1 MKTNTIK
8 QMFRRDVVLL
18 VLFASLLLFATVA
31 SAMVISFDYEPM
43 GIQYGAPVG
52 NIPGDHIFTEDS
64 ADLFVVEYFAA
75 IPYFNYLQI
84 DPAFAFFGQNQIM
97 ELNNAGLL
105 INFIAQGDATFDFVY
120 FGGEVNLEVNGS
132 DYIVSEPLAYPAN
145 PTPNVNLV
153 ITGLTYFNGGYYGTV
168 ELTGPVGLLRLG
180 GQEFFIDNVTC
191 ANGIGIDPNPVNDC
205 DYLVSHDTLVYG
217 TVYDSSNFAPG
228 DWIFNEDGIDVYIDV
243 LNWGS
248 GSGFNYC
255 MVDVSAAAG
264 FGVNQTMLVNNVT
277 NRYDIAGLGI
287 HTSEVTFEFL
297 DYGGMENLQVNGATL
312 FIGDFTTFPSA
323 VAPGV
328 TMNLATYAA
337 GGGYR
342 AEVTLIGDVQ
352 ELLVGGQEFWID
364 EICVIEGEGPP
375 PSECDYLVD
384 YESQII
390 GTAFST
396 ATGYGPGDVIL
407 VEDNIPVLL
416 DNIIW
421 QSGTSYFGTATV
433 VPAFSATGD
442 ANAMNL
448 NNIANMF
455 DIAALGIIVE
465 KVTFEFVTYGGD
477 ENLQVNGAPLFIG
490 QIESAPMAIAP
501 GVNYFVTTTAVPG
514 GFYGEA
520 VLYGNVHNLL
530 LAGQEFEIDNICVY
544 EDTSTSEECD
554 NLSDN
559 ESQVLGSTWGGPYG
573 DSPGDL
579 IFNEDGID
587 VSLDLFD
594 DGISPMFNVASIT
607 SAFAPIGTD
616 NVISPSNINLVY
628 DFAGLGAIDSVTVDF
643 FDGAG
648 VENLE
653 INGETLHIGELE
665 AMPNNIASG
674 VILYVDYTDYST
686 YQVGKITL
694 VGDVQTMKIGGQQ
707 FYIDNV
713 CAHLDGISSVTPGDY
728 VKRRLELKANF
739 PNPFNPSTTLRFSLS
754 DEDYVRL
761 TIHDISGRIVR
772 TLIDNT
778 RTAGTHQVV
787 WDGRD
792 SRNAAVATGLYFVRV
807 ETSSDV
813 QTQKI
818 ALIK

>member
-1 MKTNTIK
+1 MKANTIR

-18 VLFASLLLFATVA
+18 ALFASLLLFATAA
-31 SAMVISFDYEPM
+31 SAMVISFDYEPL
-43 GIQYGAPVG
+43 GTQYGTPVG
-52 NIPGDHIFTEDS
+52 NIPGDYIFSEDS
-64 ADLFVVEYFAA
+64 ADLFVVEYFSGGA
-75 IPYFNYLQI
+75 YFNYLQI
-84 DPAFAFFGQNQIM
+84 DPAFTFFGQNQIM
-97 ELNNAGLL
+97 ELNNASLMF
-105 INFIAQGDATFDFVY
+105 NFTAQGDASFDFVY
-120 FGGEVNLEVNGS
+120 FGGDVNLEVNGGAS
-132 DYIVSEPLAYPAN
+132 VVSEPLAYPAN
-145 PTPNVNLV
+145 PAPGVNLV
-153 ITGLTYFNGGYYGTV
+153 ITGLTYFGGGYKGTV
-168 ELTGPVGLLRLG
+168 ELTGPVVQLRIG
-180 GQEFFIDNVTC
+180 GQEYFIDNVTC
-191 ANGIGIDPNPVNDC
+191 ANGIGISPNTNGNC
-205 DYLVSHDTLVYG
+205 DYLVSHDTLAYG
-217 TVYDSSNFAPG
+217 TVYDSSGYAPG
-228 DWIFNEDGIDVYIDV
+228 DWIFNEDGIDVYVDIF
-243 LNWGS
+243 NWGS

-255 MVDVSAAAG
+255 MVDVSAAPG
-264 FGVNQTMLVNNVT
+264 FGVNQTMLINNVT

-297 DYGGMENLQVNGATL
+297 DFGGMENLQVNGATL
-312 FIGDFTTFPSA
+312 YIGDFTTFPST

-328 TMNLATYAA
+328 TMNLATYAV

-342 AEVTLIGDVQ
+342 AEVTLSGDVN
-352 ELLVGGQEFWID
+352 ELLVGGQEFMID
-364 EICVIEGEGPP
+364 EICVIEGEDPP

-390 GTAFST
+390 GTEFST
-396 ATGYGPGDVIL
+396 ATGYIAGDVIL
-407 VEDNIPVLL
+407 VEDNIPVMV
-416 DNIIW
+416 DNIVW
-421 QSGTSYFGTATV
+421 PTGGLFFGYATI

-448 NNIANMF
+448 NNIANVF
-455 DIAALGIIVE
+455 DIAALGITVE

-477 ENLQVNGAPLFIG
+477 ENLQVNGAPIFVG
-490 QIESAPMAIAP
+490 QLESAPMAIAP
-501 GVNYFVTTTAVPG
+501 GVNYFVTTSVVPG
-514 GFYGEA
+514 GLYGEA
-520 VLYGNVHNLL
+520 VLYGNVQKLL

-544 EDTSTSEECD
+544 EDTSTSGCD

-559 ESQVLGSTWGGPYG
+559 ESLALGTTWGSSYG
-573 DSPGDL
+573 NVPGDL

-587 VSLDLFD
+587 VALDIFD
-594 DGISPMFNVASIT
+594 TGSGLVFNNASIA

-616 NVISPSNINLVY
+616 NVIAPSNINLVY
-628 DFAGLGAIDSVTVDF
+628 DFAGLGTVDSVTIDF

-653 INGETLHIGELE
+653 INGETLHIGEFE

-674 VILYVDYTDYST
+674 VTLYVDYTDYST

-694 VGDVQTMKIGGQQ
+694 VGDVQKMKIGGQQ

-713 CAHLDGISSVTPGDY
+713 CAHLGGISNVTPGNY
-728 VKRRLELKANF
+728 VKRRLELKDNF

>member
-1 MKTNTIK
+1 MNTNTIK
-8 QMFRRDVVLL
+8 QMFRKDVVLL
-18 VLFASLLLFATVA
+18 ALFSSLLLFATAA
-31 SAMVISFDYEPM
+31 SSMVISFDYEPL
-43 GIQYGAPVG
+43 GTQYGNPVG
-52 NIPGDHIFTEDS
+52 NIPGDYIFSEDS
-64 ADLFVVEYFAA
+64 ADLFVVEYFSGM
-75 IPYFNYLQI
+75 PYFNYLQI

-105 INFIAQGDATFDFVY
+105 LNFTAQGDASFDFVY
-120 FGGEVNLEVNGS
+120 FGGNVNLEVNGGAHV
-132 DYIVSEPLAYPAN
+132 VSEPLAYPGN
-145 PTPNVNLV
+145 PAPGVSLV
-153 ITGLTYFNGGYYGTV
+153 ITGLTYFGGGYKGTV
-168 ELTGPVGLLRLG
+168 EMTGPVGQLRIG
-180 GQEFFIDNVTC
+180 GQEYFIDNVTC
-191 ANGIGIDPNPVNDC
+191 ANGIGIDPNPVSDC

-217 TVYDSSNFAPG
+217 TVYDSPGYAPG
-228 DWIFNEDGIDVYIDV
+228 DWIFNEDGIDVFVDV
-243 LNWGS
+243 LDWGT

-255 MVDVSAAAG
+255 MVDVSAAPG
-264 FGVNQTMLVNNVT
+264 FGVNQTMLINNVT
-277 NRYDIAGLGI
+277 NRYDIGGLGI

-297 DYGGMENLQVNGATL
+297 DLGGMENLQVNGATL
-312 FIGDFTTFPSA
+312 YVGDFTTFPSL

-328 TMNLATYAA
+328 TMNVATYVV

-342 AEVTLIGDVQ
+342 AEVTLSGDVF

-375 PSECDYLVD
+375 PLECDHLVD

-390 GTAFST
+390 GTEYSS
-396 ATGYGPGDVIL
+396 ATGYSPGDIIL
-407 VEDNIPVLL
+407 VEDNIPVLV

-421 QSGTSYFGTATV
+421 PTGAPYFGYATV

-448 NNIANMF
+448 NNIANLF
-455 DIAALGIIVE
+455 DIAALGIAVE

-477 ENLQVNGAPLFIG
+477 ENLQVNGAPMFIG

-514 GFYGEA
+514 GLYGEA
-520 VLYGNVHNLL
+520 VLYGDVQKLL

-559 ESQVLGSTWGGPYG
+559 ESQVLGSVWGGPYG

-579 IFNEDGID
+579 IFSEDGID
-587 VSLDLFD
+587 VILDTFD
-594 DGISPMFNVASIT
+594 TGSGPIFNAASIT

-616 NVISPSNINLVY
+616 NVISPNNINLIY
-628 DFAGLGAIDSVTVDF
+628 DFSGLGTVDSVTVDF

-674 VILYVDYTDYST
+674 VTLHVDYTDYST

-694 VGDVQTMKIGGQQ
+694 VGDVQKMKIGGQQ

-713 CAHLDGISSVTPGDY
+713 CAHLASISNVTPGDY

-761 TIHDISGRIVR
+761 TIHDVSGRVVR

-792 SRNAAVATGLYFVRV
+792 SRNTAVATGLYFVRV